1 MSTKGIYFVYRFL
14 QALASPA
21 LLFYFLVRGLR
32 DRAWLRSLP
41 ERLGFLPSSFQQ
53 TAAGAIWLHAVSV
66 GEVLATLELA
76 RRLREAYP
84 RSPLYVS
91 VGTLAGYRTARSRLE
106 GVAAGV
112 FFAPLDYAFA
122 VRRVLRRLLPSVVA
136 VAETEIWPNLFREVK
151 RTGAGLLIVNGRI
164 SDAALPR
171 YQRLVPFFRRVLA
184 APDLILAQ
192 NAEMRARFLS
202 IGAPPGRVLEG
213 GNLKYDFAAREAPPD
228 SPARLFIESLRPAR
242 VWIAASTMPPAAPG
256 DVDED
261 DAVIAAFNSLAARE
275 PRLLLVLVPR
285 RPERFDAVAR
295 KLQDAGVRF
304 LRRSALDPS
313 AALGLPGVLL
323 LDTIGELS
331 GLFALADVVFMGGT
345 LAARGGHNILEPAL
359 FARPVV
365 MGPHMENFREIARE
379 FLASNAAVGI
389 GGPSALAPAVAAL
402 LADSAR
408 AAQTGRA
415 ALAVAEARRGATA
428 RAVACAGKLLAACY
442 PCRRPALPALL
453 LLWPFARLW
462 EWGGRLKRARA
473 LARRVTLSA
482 PVVSVGNIG
491 MGGTGK
497 TPFVLFLAERLRL
510 AGHRPGILTRGYGRQ
525 SPEKHLVLE
534 AGASLPV
541 AHSGDEPQIF
551 LRAGVAPVG
560 IGPDRARTGAELVRR
575 FQTDVLLLDDGF
587 QHHRLGRRL
596 DIVLIDALAPF
607 GGCDVFPLGRLR
619 EPLAELRRA
628 GVIVLCRSDYAR
640 VPGAI
645 EARLRRYNPHAPVF
659 RARVE
664 PQVWVD
670 CATGERAAPT
680 RFAGARA
687 AAFCGLGN
695 PRSFW
700 STLEALGVQPLDC
713 VAFPDHHVY
722 RPHELRRMADQFRR
736 AGAQFLLTTEK
747 DMLNLCADCE
757 TLIAPLG
764 LWWLRIGVTVERE
777 TELLQCVEEAL
788 K

>member
-1 MSTKGIYFVYRFL
+1 MRS
-14 QALASPA
+14 
-21 LLFYFLVRGLR
+21 
-32 DRAWLRSLP
+32 RAWLRSLP
-41 ERLGFLPSSFQQ
+41 ERFGFLPSTFQQ
-53 TAAGAIWLHAVSV
+53 TAAGSIWLHAVSV

-76 RRLREAYP
+76 RRLREACP

-91 VGTLAGYRTARSRLE
+91 AGTVAGYATARARLE
-106 GVAAGV
+106 GIAAGV

-164 SDAALPR
+164 SDAALPK
-171 YQRLVPFFRRVLA
+171 YQRLLPFFRHVLA

-202 IGAPPGRVLEG
+202 IGAPPEKVFDG
-213 GNLKYDFAAREAPPD
+213 GNLKYDFAAHEAPAD
-228 SPARLFIESLRPAR
+228 SPVRLFIERHSPAR

-261 DAVIAAFNSLAARE
+261 DAVIAAFTSLAARE

-285 RPERFDAVAR
+285 KPERFDAVAR
-295 KLQDAGVRF
+295 KLEDAGVRF
-304 LRRSALDPS
+304 LRRSTLGAT
-313 AALGLPGVLL
+313 AALELPGVLL

-365 MGPHMENFREIARE
+365 MGPHMENFRDIARE
-379 FLASNAAVGI
+379 FLAAGGAVEI
-389 GGPSALAPAVAAL
+389 DCPAALAPAVAAL
-402 LADSAR
+402 LASPAR
-408 AAQTGRA
+408 ARETGRA
-415 ALAVAEARRGATA
+415 ALAAAEARRGATA
-428 RAVACAGKLLAACY
+428 RAVAHTGKLLACCY
-442 PCRRPALPALL
+442 PCRRPALAALL
-453 LLWPFARLW
+453 LLWPLARLW

-473 LARRVTLSA
+473 LARRVRLPA
-482 PVVSVGNIG
+482 PVLSIGNIT

-497 TPFVLFLAERLRL
+497 TPFVLFLAERLRA
-510 AGHRPGILTRGYGRQ
+510 AGRRPGILTRGYGRH

-534 AGASLPV
+534 AGAPVPV

-560 IGPDRARTGAELVRR
+560 IGPNRAQTGGELIRR
-575 FQTDVLLLDDGF
+575 FDTDVLLLDDGF
-587 QHHRLGRRL
+587 QHHRLDRRL
-596 DIVLIDALAPF
+596 DIVLIDALEPF
-607 GGCDVFPLGRLR
+607 GGCEVFPLGRLR
-619 EPLAELRRA
+619 EPLADLRRA
-628 GVIVLCRSDYAR
+628 GVFVLTRSDYAR
-640 VPGAI
+640 APEAI

-659 RARVE
+659 RAGVE
-664 PQVWVD
+664 PRAWVD
-670 CATGERAAPT
+670 YATGEQAEPA
-680 RFAGARA
+680 RFTGDRV

-700 STLEALGVQPLDC
+700 GTLEALGIQPLDRF
-713 VAFPDHHVY
+713 AFPDHHLY

-736 AGAQFLLTTEK
+736 SGAQILLTTEK

-757 TLIAPLG
+757 ALIAPLR
-764 LWWLRIGVTVERE
+764 LWWLRIGVAVERE
-777 TELLQCVEEAL
+777 RELLKCVEDAL
-788 K
+788 KPGL

>member
-1 MSTKGIYFVYRFL
+1 M
-14 QALASPA
+14 
-21 LLFYFLVRGLR
+21 RGLR
-32 DRAWLRSLP
+32 DRAWLRSL
-41 ERLGFLPSSFQQ
+41 RARFGFLPPSFQQ
-53 TAAGAIWLHAVSV
+53 TAGGAIWLHAVSV

-76 RRLREAYP
+76 RRLREAFP

-91 VGTLAGYRTARSRLE
+91 VGTLAGHRTARARLE
-106 GVAAGV
+106 GIAAGV

-122 VRRVLRRLLPSVVA
+122 VRRVLRRIMPSVVA

-164 SDAALPR
+164 SDGALPK
-171 YQRLVPFFRRVLA
+171 YQRLLPFFRHVLA

-202 IGAPPGRVLEG
+202 IGAPPGKVLDG

-228 SPARLFIESLRPAR
+228 SPVRLFIDRLHPAR

-256 DVDED
+256 DIDED
-261 DAVIAAFNSLAARE
+261 DAVIAAFNSIAGRE

-285 RPERFDAVAR
+285 KPERFDVVAR
-295 KLQDAGVRF
+295 KLEDAGVPF
-304 LRRSALDPS
+304 LRRSALGAS
-313 AALGLPGVLL
+313 AALELPGVLL

-365 MGPHMENFREIARE
+365 MGPHMENFRDIARD
-379 FLASNAAVGI
+379 FLAAGAAVEI
-389 GGPSALAPAVAAL
+389 DSAAALAPAVGAL
-402 LADSAR
+402 LADPAR
-408 AAQTGRA
+408 ARQTGAA
-415 ALAVAEARRGATA
+415 ALAAAEARRGATA
-428 RAVACAGKLLAACY
+428 RAVAHTGKLLAACY

-453 LLWPFARLW
+453 LLWPLARLW

-473 LARRVTLSA
+473 LARRVHLPA
-482 PVVSVGNIG
+482 PVLSIGNIT

-497 TPFVLFLAERLRL
+497 TPFVLFLAERLL
-510 AGHRPGILTRGYGRQ
+510 AAGHRPGILTRGYGRQ
-525 SPEKHLVLE
+525 SPEKHLALE
-534 AGASLPV
+534 AGARVPV
-541 AHSGDEPQIF
+541 TRSGDEPQIF
-551 LRAGVAPVG
+551 LRANVAPVG
-560 IGPDRARTGAELVRR
+560 IGPNRAETGEELIRR
-575 FQTDVLLLDDGF
+575 FNTDVLLLDDGF
-587 QHHRLGRRL
+587 QHHRLDRRL
-596 DIVLIDALAPF
+596 DIVLIDALEPF
-607 GGCDVFPLGRLR
+607 GGCQVFPLGRLR

-628 GVIVLCRSDYAR
+628 GVFVLARSDYAR
-640 VPGAI
+640 VPDAI
-645 EARLRRYNPHAPVF
+645 EARLRRYNPKAPVF

-664 PQVWVD
+664 PRGWVEY
-670 CATGERAAPT
+670 ASGEQAEPG
-680 RFAGARA
+680 RFAGAPA

-700 STLEALGVQPLDC
+700 STLDALGIHTLDR

-736 AGAQFLLTTEK
+736 AGAQVLLTTEK

-757 TLIAPLG
+757 ALIAPLR
-764 LWWLRIGVTVERE
+764 LWWLRIGVVVERE
-777 TELLQCVEEAL
+777 QELLKCVEEAL
-788 K
+788 RRQGAGGGA